1 MRYTWA
7 MALRSVCV
15 FCGSRTPLD
24 PCHASGARVIG
35 ERLAQNGIELV
46 YGAGRIGLMGELA
59 DACLAAGGR
68 VVGIIPE
75 HLRSLEVAHQG
86 LDELQIVD
94 DMMSRKR
101 MMIERSDAFLIMAG
115 GFGTLDEWFEVLT
128 FKQLGLHH
136 KPIVVLD
143 LEGYWSSMLAA
154 LQELVHGGAIR
165 PPELDLFRV
174 VVSIDDIVPAITQA
188 TADDR

>member
-1 MRYTWA
+1 
-7 MALRSVCV
+7 
-15 FCGSRTPLD
+15 
-24 PCHASGARVIG
+24 
-35 ERLAQNGIELV
+35 
-46 YGAGRIGLMGELA
+46 MGELA

-101 MMIERSDAFLIMAG
+101 MMIARSDAFLIMAG

-128 FKQLGLHH
+128 FKQLGLHQ

-143 LEGYWSSMLAA
+143 LEGYWSSMIAA
-154 LQELVHGGAIR
+154 LRELVDGGAVR

-174 VVSIDDIVPAITQA
+174 VGSVDDIVPALTEA
-188 TADDR
+188 RA